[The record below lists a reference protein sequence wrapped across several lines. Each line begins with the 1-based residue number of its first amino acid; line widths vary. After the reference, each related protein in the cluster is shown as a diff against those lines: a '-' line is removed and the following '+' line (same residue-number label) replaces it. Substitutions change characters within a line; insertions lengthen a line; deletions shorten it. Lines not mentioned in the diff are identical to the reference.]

1 MEISNTITYFSTAGE
16 LNTTRTFEF
25 ARNRALE
32 LGISTVLVASS
43 TGAAGVMA
51 ADFFKGFQVI
61 VVSHSAGFREAN
73 TQELTEDN
81 RKKIEALSGRILTA
95 THAFGGVNRAIRR
108 KFNTYQVDEIIAGTL
123 RILGQGFKVVLEIAL
138 MAADAGLVRTDTPVL
153 CIAGTHAG
161 ADTAA
166 VLIPAYSQAFFDL
179 RLLEIICLPVPGH
192 PGFSV

>member
-1 MEISNTITYFSTAGE
+1 LELTKLITYFLTPGDV
-16 LNTTRTFEF
+16 NTRRTFEL
-25 ARNRALE
+25 ARERALE
-32 LGISTVLVASS
+32 LEIKTILVASS
-43 TGAAGVMA
+43 SGNTGALTAE
-51 ADFFKGFQVI
+51 FFTGFEVI
-61 VVSHSAGFREAN
+61 VVSHSVGFREAN
-73 TQELTEDN
+73 LQELTDDN
-81 RKKIEALSGRILTA
+81 RKKIELLSGRILTA
-95 THAFGGVNRAIRR
+95 THALGGVNRAIRR

-161 ADTAA
+161 ADTAV